1 VPAKIHSAG
10 SVGALLVLGCIPWSV
25 LAQNAAKALFQNEP
39 SPLNQEVQNQSLA
52 QGQTPGTTGRL
63 IVIVGKSLLMDS
75 PVNIQRVSVANG
87 ELVEAIAVNPRE
99 VLINGKGPGQTSL
112 VVWQQNGNRLLYDL
126 TIRPSPA
133 KLDAVRTQISREFPD
148 DRIDVTFENDTAFV
162 RGTVKDVIAADRV
175 MAIASTLGKTINL
188 LRVDVPPVEA
198 QILLQVRFASVDRN
212 VETDLGINLVSTAFN
227 QVTGVTTQQFGTP
240 VINSNNSALGQ
251 TNPSSSRRTSTNTT
265 VQTQPLNI
273 FLLRPDIDL
282 LTTIRALQ
290 ARNALEMLAEPNVM
304 AIDGKP
310 ASFVAGGEFPFPTLQ
325 GGAGVG
331 AVTIQFREFG
341 VRLNFLPNITP
352 RGTIRLQVAPE
363 VSSLDYAHAV
373 TFQGFTIPAL
383 TTRRVLTEV
392 ELETGQSFV
401 IGGLLDNSTSEN
413 LNKIPGIGDI
423 PLLGKLF
430 QSKTLIKSNTELLV
444 IITPELVRPI
454 PAGQSVPSLKY
465 LIPFLPPNTST
476 EMHQPG
482 ISQTGPV
489 PVRPPADSIR
499 IEELAQEKVKGQA
512 AQNPT
517 MPPFQLVPVPVPQAA
532 PPPNSGLIAP
542 PVPQA
547 PNSGGAR

>member
-1 VPAKIHSAG
+1 VPAKIHRAG
-10 SVGALLVLGCIPWSV
+10 SVGALLVLGSLPSSI
-25 LAQNAAKALFQNEP
+25 LAQSPARALFQSEP
-39 SPLNQEVQNQSLA
+39 SPLNQVAQSQSPA
-52 QGQTPGTTGRL
+52 PGQTPGTTGRL
-63 IVIVGKSLLMDS
+63 TVTVGKSLIIDS
-75 PVNIQRVSVANG
+75 SVNIQRVSVANG

-99 VLINGKGPGQTSL
+99 VLINGKGPGETSL

-126 TIRPSPA
+126 SIRPSPA
-133 KLDAVRTQISREFPD
+133 RLDAVRTQISREFPD
-148 DRIDVTFENDTAFV
+148 DHIDITFENDTAFV

-175 MAIASTLGKTINL
+175 MAIAATLGKTINL
-188 LRVDVPPVEA
+188 LRVDVPPVEG
-198 QILLQVRFASVDRN
+198 QILLKVRFASVDRN
-212 VETDLGINLVSTAFN
+212 VETDLGVNLVSTAFN
-227 QVTGVTTQQFGTP
+227 QTTSTSTQQFGP
-240 VINSNNSALGQ
+240 PSVNGGSATFGQ
-251 TNPSSSRRTSTNTT
+251 TNTT
-265 VQTQPLNI
+265 VSSQPLNI
-273 FLLRPDIDL
+273 FLFRPDIDL
-282 LTTIRALQ
+282 LATIKALQ

-304 AIDGKP
+304 ALDGKP

-392 ELETGQSFV
+392 ELETGQSFI
-401 IGGLLDNSTSEN
+401 IGGLLDNSTTEN

-454 PAGQSVPSLKY
+454 PAGQPVPNLHYPIS
-465 LIPFLPPNTST
+465 FLPPNTPNI
-476 EMHQPG
+476 EVRQPG
-482 ISQTGPV
+482 ISKTGPV

-499 IEELAQEKVKGQA
+499 IEELAQDRVKGQA
-512 AQNPT
+512 AQSPT
-517 MPPFQLVPVPVPQAA
+517 MPPFQLVPVPVPQATPA
-532 PPPNSGLIAP
+532 PNPGLTA

>member
-1 VPAKIHSAG
+1 MPAKIHSAG
-10 SVGALLVLGCIPWSV
+10 GVRALLVLGSLPWSL
-25 LAQNAAKALFQNEP
+25 LAQNARSALFQSEP
-39 SPLNQEVQNQSLA
+39 LPLNQVAESQSPA
-52 QGQTPGTTGRL
+52 PGQTPGTNGRL
-63 IVIVGKSLLMDS
+63 TVTVGKSLLMDS

-99 VLINGKGPGQTSL
+99 VLINGKGPGETSL

-148 DRIDVTFENDTAFV
+148 DHIDVTFENDTAFV

-175 MAIASTLGKTINL
+175 MAIAATLGKTINL
-188 LRVDVPPVEA
+188 LRVDVPPVES
-198 QILLQVRFASVDRN
+198 QILLKVRFASVDRDL
-212 VETDLGINLVSTAFN
+212 ETELGLNLISTAFN
-227 QVTGVTTQQFGTP
+227 QVTGVSTQQFGP
-240 VINSNNSALGQ
+240 PSINANTTTFGQ
-251 TNPSSSRRTSTNTT
+251 TGTS
-265 VQTQPLNI
+265 VQAQPLNI
-273 FLLRPDIDL
+273 FLFRPDINL
-282 LTTIRALQ
+282 LSTIRALQ
-290 ARNALEMLAEPNVM
+290 SRNALEMLAEPNVM

-401 IGGLLDNSTSEN
+401 IGGLLDNSTTEN

-430 QSKTLIKSNTELLV
+430 QSKSVIKSNTELLV

-454 PAGQSVPSLKY
+454 PAGQPVPNLKY
-465 LIPFLPPNTST
+465 PIPFLPPNTAI
-476 EMHQPG
+476 EMRQPG

-489 PVRPPADSIR
+489 PVRPPANSIR
-499 IEELAQEKVKGQA
+499 IEELSQDKVKGQA
-512 AQNPT
+512 AQNPV

-532 PPPNSGLIAP
+532 PPPNPGLTAP

-547 PNSGGAR
+547 SNSGGAR

>member
-1 VPAKIHSAG
+1 VPAKINLSG
-10 SVGALLVLGCIPWSV
+10 SVVALFVLGSLPWV
-25 LAQNAAKALFQNEP
+25 VFAQNAATPLFQNEP
-39 SPLNQEVQNQSLA
+39 SPLNQVAQSQSPA
-52 QGQTPGTTGRL
+52 PGPTPGATGRL
-63 IVIVGKSLLMDS
+63 IVTVGKSLIIDS
-75 PVNIQRVSVANG
+75 SVNIQRVSVANG
-87 ELVEAIAVNPRE
+87 ELVEAIAVDPRE
-99 VLINGKGPGQTSL
+99 VLINGKGAGETSL

-126 TIRPSPA
+126 TIRPSA
-133 KLDAVRTQISREFPD
+133 VKLDAVRTQISREFPD
-148 DRIDVTFENDTAFV
+148 DHIDVTFENDTAFV

-175 MAIASTLGKTINL
+175 MAITATLGKTVNL
-188 LRVDVPPVEA
+188 LRVDVPPVES
-198 QILLQVRFASVDRN
+198 QILLKVRFASVDRN
-212 VETDLGINLVSTAFN
+212 VETDLGLNLVSTAFN
-227 QVTGVTTQQFGTP
+227 QTTATSTQQFGPPT
-240 VINSNNSALGQ
+240 INSNSTSFGQ
-251 TNPSSSRRTSTNTT
+251 TNTT
-265 VQTQPLNI
+265 VSSQPLNI
-273 FLLRPDIDL
+273 FLFRPDIDL
-282 LTTIRALQ
+282 LATIRALQ

-304 AIDGKP
+304 AIDGRP

-352 RGTIRLQVAPE
+352 RGSIRLQVAPE

-401 IGGLLDNSTSEN
+401 IGGLLDNSTTEN

-430 QSKTLIKSNTELLV
+430 QSKSVIKSNTELLV

-454 PAGQSVPSLKY
+454 PAGQPVPSVKY
-465 LIPFLPPNTST
+465 PIPFLPPNTAI
-476 EMHQPG
+476 EMRQPG
-482 ISQTGPV
+482 ISQTGAV
-489 PVRPPADSIR
+489 PMRPPADSVR

-512 AQNPT
+512 AQSPA
-517 MPPFQLVPVPVPQAA
+517 MPSFQLVPVPVPQSA
-532 PPPNSGLIAP
+532 PPPNPGLIAP

-547 PNSGGAR
+547 PNAGGAR